1 MSTSHMW
8 LTTPPFASAPWV
20 GPLGEGSER
29 EEFLPLLSWPAVLL
43 CGSGQGPGGD
53 VGRVQVSANVLK
65 TRVYA
70 LCVYMC
76 TQASTNH
83 SNRK

>member
-1 MSTSHMW
+1 MW
-8 LTTPPFASAPWV
+8 LTTPPFSSALWV
-20 GPLGEGSER
+20 GPLVEGSEK
-29 EEFLPLLSWPAVLL
+29 EGFPPLLSWLVVLL
-43 CGSGQGPGGD
+43 CGSGQGPGGG
-53 VGRVQVSANVLK
+53 VGWLRVSPNVLK

-70 LCVYMC
+70 SCVYMC